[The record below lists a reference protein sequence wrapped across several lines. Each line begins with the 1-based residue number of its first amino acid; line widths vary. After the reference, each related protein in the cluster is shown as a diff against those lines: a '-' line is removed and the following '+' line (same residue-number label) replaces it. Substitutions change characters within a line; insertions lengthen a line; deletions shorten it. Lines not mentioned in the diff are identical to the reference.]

1 MGVACKMAAL
11 FYNMEKRT
19 EIGSIGE
26 FGLIERIAKPFLS
39 HQSWTMIGIGDD
51 AASLHAN
58 GLEVLST
65 TELLIEGVHFDL
77 SYSPLPHLG
86 FKIVSLVL
94 SDIAAMN
101 AKPTQ
106 ISIGLGL
113 SNRFSVE
120 AVEELYTGIKQACEE
135 YQVDLVGGDTTASPQ
150 GLIISISALGLVDAN
165 KLTKRSGAKP
175 NDVIC
180 VTGDLGGALMGL
192 HSLEREKQVYLANPT
207 MQPELD
213 GKSYVVLR
221 QLKPVARFDII
232 HELAE
237 MGVVPTSMIDCSDG
251 LASEIIHLCNASD
264 TGARIFE
271 KNIPIDDETYLS
283 ATEFNLSPLTAAL
296 NGGEDY
302 ELVFTVS
309 QKDFEKVEKIADVT
323 AIGYM
328 TDVKNERVLVMKSDQ
343 IVDLTAPG
351 FGEN

>member
-1 MGVACKMAAL
+1 
-11 FYNMEKRT
+11 MENRT

-26 FGLIERIAKPFLS
+26 FGLINRLADSFKS
-39 HQSWTMIGIGDD
+39 HQGWTKVGIGDD
-51 AASLHAN
+51 AA
-58 GLEVLST
+58 VLDSGGKLTVST

-77 SYSPLPHLG
+77 SYTPLLHLG
-86 FKIVSLVL
+86 YKIVSVAL
-94 SDIAAMN
+94 SDLAAMN
-101 AKPTQ
+101 AIPAQ
-106 ISIGLGL
+106 LVLGVGL

-120 AVEELYTGIKQACEE
+120 AVEELYRGVKNACDE
-135 YQVDLVGGDTTASPQ
+135 YKIDLVGGDTTASPQ
-150 GLIISISALGLVDAN
+150 GLIISVSAIGVVDAPQ
-165 KLTKRSGAKP
+165 LVKRTGAKP

-180 VTGDLGGALMGL
+180 VTGDFGGALLGL
-192 HSLEREKQVYLANPT
+192 QSLEREKQVFLANPA

-213 GKSYVVLR
+213 NKSYVVLR

-232 HELAE
+232 HEMRDL
-237 MGVVPTSMIDCSDG
+237 GVTPTSMIDSSDG
-251 LASEIIHLCNASD
+251 LAAEIIHLCNASG

-309 QKDFEKVEKIADVT
+309 QADYEKIEKISDVT

-328 TDVKNERVLVMKSDQ
+328 TDKQDERVIVMKSDQ
-343 IVDLTAPG
+343 LVNLTTPG
-351 FGEN
+351 FGA

>member
-1 MGVACKMAAL
+1 
-11 FYNMEKRT
+11 MENRT

-26 FGLIERIAKPFLS
+26 FGLINRLADSFKS
-39 HQSWTMIGIGDD
+39 HQGWTKVGIGDD
-51 AASLHAN
+51 AA
-58 GLEVLST
+58 VLDSGGKLTVST

-77 SYSPLPHLG
+77 SYTPLLHLG
-86 FKIVSLVL
+86 YKIVSIAL
-94 SDIAAMN
+94 SDLAAMN
-101 AKPTQ
+101 AIPAQ
-106 ISIGLGL
+106 LVLGVGL

-120 AVEELYTGIKQACEE
+120 AVEELYRGVKNACDE
-135 YQVDLVGGDTTASPQ
+135 YKIDLVGGDTTASPQ
-150 GLIISISALGLVDAN
+150 GLIISVSAIGVVDAPQ
-165 KLTKRSGAKP
+165 LVKRTGAKP

-180 VTGDLGGALMGL
+180 VTGDFGGALLGL
-192 HSLEREKQVYLANPT
+192 QSLEREKQVFLANPE

-213 GKSYVVLR
+213 NKSYVVLR

-232 HELAE
+232 HEMRDL
-237 MGVVPTSMIDCSDG
+237 GVTPTSMIDSSDG
-251 LASEIIHLCNASD
+251 LAAEIIHLCNASG

-309 QKDFEKVEKIADVT
+309 QADYEKIEKISDVT

-328 TDVKNERVLVMKSDQ
+328 TDKQDERVIVMKSDQ
-343 IVDLTAPG
+343 LVNLTAPG
-351 FGEN
+351 FGA

>member
-1 MGVACKMAAL
+1 MNDSKNQDESDL
-11 FYNMEKRT
+11 QSIS
-19 EIGSIGE
+19 EID
-26 FGLIERIAKPFLS
+26 LINRITKSFKTKNDSTILD
-39 HQSWTMIGIGDD
+39 IGDD
-51 AASLHAN
+51 AAILKFEKTKLAISQDIL
-58 GLEVLST
+58 V
-65 TELLIEGVHFDL
+65 EGVHFDL

-86 FKIVSLVL
+86 FKVVSLAL

-120 AVEELYTGIKQACEE
+120 AVEELYTGIQQACEE
-135 YQVDLVGGDTTASPQ
+135 YKVDLVGGDTTASPQ
-150 GLIISISALGLVDAN
+150 GLIISVSALGLVDAKN
-165 KLTKRSGAKP
+165 LTKRSGAKP

-192 HSLEREKQVYLANPT
+192 QSLEREKQVYLANPT

-232 HELAE
+232 HELSE
-237 MGVVPTSMIDCSDG
+237 IGVVPTSMIDCSDG

-351 FGEN
+351 FGEK